1 VTTNAGHPLDRNL
14 YQSVKGLAAAERV
27 VAPGGT
33 VIAAAACVDGVPRGG
48 AFSSLLESATTA
60 EDLLSMPSAHDQWQ
74 VQVLGRVLQRAR
86 VLFHSMGLSDDEVR
100 RAQLEPVDDISAT
113 LRQLRPERVCVLPR
127 GPLTVATVVGG

>member
-1 VTTNAGHPLDRNL
+1 
-14 YQSVKGLAAAERV
+14 
-27 VAPGGT
+27 
-33 VIAAAACVDGVPRGG
+33 
-48 AFSSLLESATTA
+48 
-60 EDLLSMPSAHDQWQ
+60 MPSAHDQWQ

-86 VLFHSMGLSDDEVR
+86 VLFHSTGLSDDEVR